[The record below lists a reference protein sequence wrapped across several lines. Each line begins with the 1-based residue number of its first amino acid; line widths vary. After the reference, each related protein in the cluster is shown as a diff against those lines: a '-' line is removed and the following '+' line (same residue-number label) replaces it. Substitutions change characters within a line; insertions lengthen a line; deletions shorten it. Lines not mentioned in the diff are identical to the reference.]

1 MENKKEQNFDL
12 LESIQIAAQAGQRLV
27 HDVIFQAPD
36 ETVLISET
44 LVSIKELEK
53 LEVLIEKIK
62 KTKTIEELRLLLD
75 KNTLP
80 VELVIIDQFWGDFQ
94 ELIKELHKNE
104 I

>member
-44 LVSIKELEK
+44 LVSIKELE
-53 LEVLIEKIK
+53 
-62 KTKTIEELRLLLD
+62 
-75 KNTLP
+75 
-80 VELVIIDQFWGDFQ
+80 
-94 ELIKELHKNE
+94 
-104 I
+104 